1 MIDPEFA
8 SAAEWARLYRTKAI
22 QVVPARSHVEVK
34 PGQAWKCPLLQS
46 WTEFQEALVPD
57 DKFDEWYGP
66 HGQYIARL
74 QMGTICGRASGG
86 MFVIDLDTY
95 KNPAAAAWW
104 QGLLAVHNNGMPL
117 ETPEQRTGGGGL
129 QKLFRAPPGWT
140 PPTCKTPIGIDIRG
154 QGGFAMLAPSMHE
167 SGRAYEWLDGLSPDE
182 VEIAVAPDWLI
193 AAIDALVLAHGGSAT
208 SGQTKSSAPKT
219 ANTFSSGTYDGFGH
233 QTDGREE
240 YMRDMVW
247 RVVTDWHRECPI
259 KPSEAESH
267 ARMVEEYGIYEQKMG
282 PRGTHDPSLT
292 KTQKMEAE
300 GRGPSLF
307 HVKWRAAMK
316 LWDTKVAEAAK
327 QPGKSYGENPAKSE
341 SILHTPPPGQTY
353 PYLDI
358 DQILAMPDPVW
369 AIENLIAERA
379 LGFIFGPPGSLKT
392 FLALDMA
399 LTMATSIPHWWGRKV
414 NSRGAVIYL
423 CREGTRS
430 LKFRLKAWQAHRQCQ
445 IAGRP
450 FFLIEAP
457 INFMRGEDV
466 ALLIATVEAIMTR
479 VGVPVAA
486 VFVDTVSRVL
496 PGAKENQQ
504 EDMSLFVGACEL
516 LQSRIQCLVIGVHH
530 TNKNGGIRGSTV
542 IPGAGDFLIETR
554 REPGA
559 MTGSIVLQKVKDGED
574 GQEFP
579 FKVTKVT
586 LGDIGGN
593 TSLMLDPDGVAKAAA
608 APGGDLPDITVCR
621 EILGALAQAWFN
633 KMPWSKSANSDRP
646 ALVMIMNR
654 WMLKREVAKRL
665 MDGWLANGIIEIEI
679 FDKKNKLSGYRKIT
693 DL

>member
-1 MIDPEFA
+1 
-8 SAAEWARLYRTKAI
+8 
-22 QVVPARSHVEVK
+22 
-34 PGQAWKCPLLQS
+34 
-46 WTEFQEALVPD
+46 
-57 DKFDEWYGP
+57 
-66 HGQYIARL
+66 
-74 QMGTICGRASGG
+74 
-86 MFVIDLDTY
+86 
-95 KNPAAAAWW
+95 
-104 QGLLAVHNNGMPL
+104 
-117 ETPEQRTGGGGL
+117 
-129 QKLFRAPPGWT
+129 
-140 PPTCKTPIGIDIRG
+140 
-154 QGGFAMLAPSMHE
+154 
-167 SGRAYEWLDGLSPDE
+167 
-182 VEIAVAPDWLI
+182 
-193 AAIDALVLAHGGSAT
+193 
-208 SGQTKSSAPKT
+208 
-219 ANTFSSGTYDGFGH
+219 
-233 QTDGREE
+233 
-240 YMRDMVW
+240 MRDLIWAAVVDW
-247 RVVTDWHRECPI
+247 RRECPI

-267 ARMVEEYGIYEQKMG
+267 AKMVEKYEVYEREMG
-282 PRGTHDPSLT
+282 PRVTHDPSLT

-316 LWDTKVAEAAK
+316 LWDGKVAEEAK
-327 QPGKSYGENPAKSE
+327 RPGKSDNYRADDRKPDFTDEFAKAE
-341 SILHTPPPGQTY
+341 EQAKTTGVTY

-358 DQILAMPDPVW
+358 DQILAMPDPTW

-399 LTMATSIPHWWGRKV
+399 LTMATASKQWWGRNV

-430 LKFRLKAWQAHRQCQ
+430 LKFRLKAWQAHRKCQ
-445 IAGRP
+445 VAGQP

-457 INFMRGEDV
+457 INFMRGDDV
-466 ALLIATVEAIMTR
+466 ALLIATVEAIMTKA
-479 VGVPVAA
+479 GVPVAA

-593 TSLMLDPDGVAKAAA
+593 TSLMLDPDGMVKAAA

-621 EILGALAQAWFN
+621 EILAALAQAWFN
-633 KMPWSKSANSDRP
+633 KMPWSKSPNSDRP

-665 MDGWLANGIIEIEI
+665 MDGWLANGVIEIEI